1 MPVFLDGKGR
11 YHRYF
16 LTCKD
21 GIFRR
26 ELFRFDGK
34 AVFFFFD
41 VSCCFYCCWFSRD
54 SLLEATPAMFVC
66 LCSHGM
72 IAWTCSEVVILPPP
86 RRFMNDS

>member
-34 AVFFFFD
+34 AVFFFLTGRHGPFFFGGN
-41 VSCCFYCCWFSRD
+41 VFAGRD
-54 SLLEATPAMFVC
+54 HEQKKKRWQNHLPLTYTRFVR
-66 LCSHGM
+66 LYRS
-72 IAWTCSEVVILPPP
+72 VNL
-86 RRFMNDS
+86 NLD

>member
-34 AVFFFFD
+34 AVFFFLTGRHGPFFFGGN
-41 VSCCFYCCWFSRD
+41 VFAGRD
-54 SLLEATPAMFVC
+54 HEQKKKTVAESPSPYVHTVCPSLPFRQFK
-66 LCSHGM
+66 
-72 IAWTCSEVVILPPP
+72 P
-86 RRFMNDS
+86 